1 MVRPRV
7 GLGAA
12 GQPWALG
19 RNPVG
24 IGEATGAETRAGRP
38 CLLRRRLVAEGGEE
52 FFFLIDEGFFAVDFA
67 LEAHEAFEEGFWA
80 RRAAGDVDVDWDDAV
95 DALEDGVGAVHAA
108 GGGAGTHG
116 DAPFWFRHLVPDAF
130 DGEGHF
136 VGDGASDDHDVGLAR
151 GEAHDFGAEAGD
163 VVAAGG
169 GGHEFDGAAG
179 EAHGHGPEGV
189 FPHPVDGGVE
199 PCEDDVPLDFRIV
212 GGACQDR
219 LSHGVGD
226 TGSWRGTSAAA
237 GLPQGRL

>member
-1 MVRPRV
+1 MGGPRV
-7 GLGAA
+7 GLRSA
-12 GQPWALG
+12 GQLWARG

-24 IGEATGAETRAGRP
+24 IGEAAGAETRAGRP
-38 CLLRRRLVAEGGEE
+38 CYGGGLARQGKLGAEGGEE
-52 FFFLIDEGFFAVDFA
+52 FLFLIDEGFFAVDFA

-80 RRAAGDVDVDWDDAV
+80 RRAAGDVDVDGDDAV

-108 GGGAGTHG
+108 GGGAGAHG

-151 GEAHDFGAEAGD
+151 GEAHDFCAEAGD

-179 EAHGHGPEGV
+179 EAHGHGP
-189 FPHPVDGGVE
+189 
-199 PCEDDVPLDFRIV
+199 
-212 GGACQDR
+212 
-219 LSHGVGD
+219 
-226 TGSWRGTSAAA
+226 
-237 GLPQGRL
+237 